1 MKQYRTLII
10 DDEPP
15 ARQRIKELLGD
26 FSETFLVVDEACN
39 GEEGVEKIQILKP
52 DIIFLDIQ
60 MPEMNGFEMLQK
72 LQNIPIVVFCTAFDE
87 YALQAFA
94 TNSLDY
100 LLKPVR
106 KERLQQTIDK
116 LTFFK
121 HEKQTE
127 QILELLKHFN
137 DNRTKGKELASITVK
152 VGKKISFVKLED
164 VAYFQSTDKYV
175 SIFTK
180 PGEEHITDQSL
191 STLDDQLPKGF
202 LRIHRSL
209 IINTNMVSEVFTHFN
224 SCYNITMNDKHKTI
238 LKSGRSYQPQIKAWM
253 GI

>member
-15 ARQRIKELLGD
+15 ARQRLKELLGD
-26 FSETFLVVDEACN
+26 FSETFQVVDEACN
-39 GEEGVEKIQILKP
+39 GEEGIGKIQRLKP

-60 MPEMNGFEMLQK
+60 MPEMNGFEMLQN
-72 LQNIPIVVFCTAFDE
+72 LQEIPIVVFCTAFDE

-106 KERLQQTIDK
+106 RERLQQTIDK
-116 LTFFK
+116 LSFFRQG
-121 HEKQTE
+121 EQTE
-127 QILELLKHFN
+127 QILNLLKGFN
-137 DNRTKGKELASITVK
+137 GVRTKERQLTSITVK
-152 VGKKISFVKLED
+152 IGKKISFVKLEEI
-164 VAYFQSTDKYV
+164 AYFKSTDKYV
-175 SIFTK
+175 SIFTVL
-180 PGEEHITDQSL
+180 GEEHITDQSL
-191 STLDDQLPKGF
+191 VTLDAQLPNMF

-209 IINTNMVSEVFTHFN
+209 IINTNMVFEVFTHFN
-224 SCYNITMNDKHKTI
+224 SCYKITMNDKYKTV
-238 LKSGRSYQPQIKAWM
+238 LKSGRSYQPQIKFWM